1 MKYIL
6 ENKEQI
12 ESIYLINNT
21 TLITKFATITTISIR
36 HRHEKDIEAI
46 WNISLD

>member
-12 ESIYLINNT
+12 KNIYLINNT
-21 TLITKFATITTISIR
+21 TLITESAVSTTISIR